1 MRRVRQSLPAE
12 TRLKSS
18 PNPDWASL
26 PKAQTARHTSP
37 RHQEGDRSSNRGI
50 VEKRNTTKSSKGKV
64 GLDRNRQ
71 LLTADNLITRF

>member
-26 PKAQTARHTSP
+26 PKAQTARHQDTK
-37 RHQEGDRSSNRGI
+37 RVIAAVI
-50 VEKRNTTKSSKGKV
+50 VESWRNEIQQSRPKV
-64 GLDRNRQ
+64 K
-71 LLTADNLITRF
+71 